1 MNAQH
6 TRRFGRQTKAFTL
19 VEIMIVV
26 VIIGL
31 LAAMAIPAIQK
42 VQQTARNNR
51 FISDLRVFAQSF
63 EQYAL
68 ERGSWPANA
77 GAGVV
82 PANMTTALHI
92 AVWTGVNSLGG
103 RWNYDR
109 NLNGFSVAIS
119 TSSVTATDTQMEAI
133 DAKIDDGDLTTGN
146 FQKAAAGRFSF
157 VLEQ

>member
-1 MNAQH
+1 MHASI
-6 TRRFGRQTKAFTL
+6 TVRRQRQAHGFTL

-31 LAAMAIPAIQK
+31 LATLAIPAIRRA
-42 VQQTARNNR
+42 QQAARNSR

-68 ERGSWPANA
+68 ERGTWPPNA

-92 AVWTGVNSLGG
+92 AVWTATNSLGG

-109 NLNGFSVAIS
+109 NLNGFAVALS
-119 TSSVTATDTQMEAI
+119 TSNVTVSDAEMEAI
-133 DAKIDDGDLTTGN
+133 DAKIDDGDLGSGV
-146 FQKAAAGRFSF
+146 FRKATAGRFSY